1 MLKWPLRSFGQSDET
16 RVHRHLLHQGVRD
29 DHLSSLCMRGTRIE
43 TLRGFGAAL
52 MMHPGD
58 GRTSIRSEK
67 YRAVPYEVWY

>member
-1 MLKWPLRSFGQSDET
+1 
-16 RVHRHLLHQGVRD
+16 
-29 DHLSSLCMRGTRIE
+29 MRGTRIE

-58 GRTSIRSEK
+58 RRTSICSEK